1 MSERFFCAD
10 PHFGHKG
17 MVMFTHGNENKPIRP
32 WGLPVGKGA
41 IEAGLVT
48 EAEVLER
55 VAAMD
60 EAMVENWNRVV
71 GPKDKVEVLGDVIIG
86 RQQRATLGRLNGKKR
101 LRMGNHD
108 IFTKNNNADYAEF
121 FEEITAYK
129 VFDDLICS
137 HIPLHPESV
146 KERWKANVHGH
157 LHTGRVMLTKVIPVE
172 PIQVKQV
179 RIGGIFTNVIE
190 QEQVEVIDPTYLCVS
205 MEHIN
210 FTPITMEEVY
220 RRIAEQQEDAEKR
233 WGWSR
238 TDPVKGKH

>member
-1 MSERFFCAD
+1 MAERFFCAD

-41 IEAGLVT
+41 IESGLVT
-48 EAEVLER
+48 EAEILER
-55 VAAMD
+55 VAEMD
-60 EAMVENWNRVV
+60 EALVENWNRVV

-86 RQQRATLGRLNGKKR
+86 RQQRHTLGRLNGKKR

-108 IFTKNNNADYAEF
+108 IFTKNNNADYAEY

-157 LHTGRVMLTKVIPVE
+157 LHTNRVM
-172 PIQVKQV
+172 
-179 RIGGIFTNVIE
+179 TNGFM
-190 QEQVEVIDPTYLCVS
+190 QETAGFPPHWVPPQIDPTYLCVS
-205 MEHIN
+205 MEHIDY
-210 FTPITMEEVY
+210 TPITLDEVY
-220 RRIAEQQEDAEKR
+220 RRIAEQQETAAAE

-238 TDPVKGKH
+238 TPPIKDKH

>member
-17 MVMFTHGNENKPIRP
+17 MVMFTTNGKPVRP
-32 WGLPVGKGA
+32 WGIPVGKVPFDDLDPDIQA
-41 IEAGLVT
+41 DIMN
-48 EAEVLER
+48 R
-55 VAAMD
+55 VAEMD
-60 EAMVENWNRVV
+60 EALVDNWNRVV

-86 RQQRATLGRLNGKKR
+86 RTARHTIGRLNGRKR

-108 IFTKNNNADYAEF
+108 IFIKHNNRDYAEY

-137 HIPLHPESV
+137 HIPLHPDSV

-157 LHTGRVMLTKVIPVE
+157 LHTGRVMMPNPHFADYLNAAKSGNWYGETEE
-172 PIQVKQV
+172 P
-179 RIGGIFTNVIE
+179 
-190 QEQVEVIDPTYLCVS
+190 EVIDPRYLCVS

-210 FTPITMEEVY
+210 YTPITMDEVY
-220 RRIAEQQEDAEKR
+220 HRIAEQSGEHN
-233 WGWSR
+233 G
-238 TDPVKGKH
+238 

>member
-1 MSERFFCAD
+1 MAERFFCAD

-17 MVMFTHGNENKPIRP
+17 MVMFTHGNDNKPIRP

-71 GPKDKVEVLGDVIIG
+71 GPCDKVEVLGDVIIG
-86 RQQRATLGRLNGKKR
+86 RTQRHILGRLNGKKR

-108 IFTKNNNADYAEF
+108 IFVKNNNRDYTEY

-137 HIPLHPESV
+137 HIPLHPDSV

-157 LHTGRVMLTKVIPVE
+157 LHTGRVMKTNDLYEQWSRDEITWGPE
-172 PIQVKQV
+172 PAQQ
-179 RIGGIFTNVIE
+179 
-190 QEQVEVIDPTYLCVS
+190 VIDPNYLCVS
-205 MEHIN
+205 MEHIDY
-210 FTPITMEEVY
+210 TPITMDEVY
-220 RRIAEQQEDAEKR
+220 RRIAQQQEHTN
-233 WGWSR
+233 G
-238 TDPVKGKH
+238 

>member
-1 MSERFFCAD
+1 MTERFFCAD

-17 MVMFTHGNENKPIRP
+17 MIMFVVGGKPVRP
-32 WGLPVGKGA
+32 WGIPIGREKFEDLAP
-41 IEAGLVT
+41 
-48 EAEVLER
+48 EVQTDIMRR
-55 VAAMD
+55 VEEMD

-86 RQQRATLGRLNGKKR
+86 RTQRHTLGRLNGRKR

-108 IFTKNNNADYAEF
+108 IFIKHNNRDYAEH

-137 HIPLHPESV
+137 HIPLHPASV

-157 LHTGRVMLTKVIPVE
+157 LHTGRVMKTMTEVTGYGPSRIE
-172 PIQVKQV
+172 TEVK
-179 RIGGIFTNVIE
+179 I
-190 QEQVEVIDPTYLCVS
+190 IDPNYLCVS
-205 MEHIN
+205 MEHID

-220 RRIAEQQEDAEKR
+220 RRIAEQQE
-233 WGWSR
+233 
-238 TDPVKGKH
+238 KHRG

>member
-1 MSERFFCAD
+1 MAERFFCAD

-32 WGLPVGKGA
+32 WGLPVGKRG
-41 IEAGLVT
+41 IDEGLVT
-48 EAEVLER
+48 EAEILER

-86 RQQRATLGRLNGKKR
+86 RTQRHTLGRLNGRKR

-108 IFTKNNNADYAEF
+108 IFTKHNNRDYAEY

-157 LHTGRVMLTKVIPVE
+157 LHTNRVMTMNPAFIHWSHQWGAGTMEGDTPPVA
-172 PIQVKQV
+172 
-179 RIGGIFTNVIE
+179 
-190 QEQVEVIDPTYLCVS
+190 EVIDPIYLCVS
-205 MEHIN
+205 MEHIDY
-210 FTPITMEEVY
+210 TPITIEEVY
-220 RRIAEQQEDAEKR
+220 RRVAEQQAAAEAE

-238 TDPVKGKH
+238 SEPVKGKH

>member
-1 MSERFFCAD
+1 MADRFFCAD

-17 MVMFTHGNENKPIRP
+17 MVMFVAGGKPIRP
-32 WGLPVGKGA
+32 WGIPVGK
-41 IEAGLVT
+41 VT
-48 EAEVLER
+48 FDELDPEVQADILRRTEE
-55 VAAMD
+55 MD

-86 RQQRATLGRLNGKKR
+86 RTARHTLGRLNGRKR

-108 IFTKNNNADYAEF
+108 IFVKHNNQDYAEY

-157 LHTGRVMLTKVIPVE
+157 LHTGRVMKQNPLWFRWAYDEDADWGPE
-172 PIQVKQV
+172 PPEEI
-179 RIGGIFTNVIE
+179 
-190 QEQVEVIDPTYLCVS
+190 IDPRYLCVS
-205 MEHIN
+205 MEHID
-210 FTPITMEEVY
+210 FTPISIEAVY
-220 RRIAEQQEDAEKR
+220 DRIAQQQE
-233 WGWSR
+233 GMN
-238 TDPVKGKH
+238 G

>member
-1 MSERFFCAD
+1 MAERFFCAD

-17 MVMFTHGNENKPIRP
+17 MVMFTEDNSGKPIRP
-32 WGLPVGKGA
+32 WGIPVGKRG
-41 IEAGLVT
+41 IEEGLVT
-48 EAEVLER
+48 EAEIMER

-86 RQQRATLGRLNGKKR
+86 RTQRHTLGRLNGRKR

-108 IFTKNNNADYAEF
+108 IFVKKNNADYAEY

-157 LHTGRVMLTKVIPVE
+157 LHTGRVMIRSPLYDDWLRRPLLIASDDPA
-172 PIQVKQV
+172 PP
-179 RIGGIFTNVIE
+179 RD
-190 QEQVEVIDPTYLCVS
+190 VIDPIYLCVS
-205 MEHIN
+205 MEHIDY
-210 FTPITMEEVY
+210 TPIPIEEVY
-220 RRIAEQQEDAEKR
+220 RRIEQQQADAAEA
-233 WGWSR
+233 WGWTR
-238 TDPVKGKH
+238 TPPTKKA

>member
-17 MVMFTHGNENKPIRP
+17 MVMFVSGGKPIRP
-32 WGLPVGKGA
+32 WGIPVGKVKFDELDPDTQA
-41 IEAGLVT
+41 DIMR
-48 EAEVLER
+48 R
-55 VAAMD
+55 VEEMD

-86 RQQRATLGRLNGKKR
+86 RTQRHTLGRLNGKKR

-108 IFTKNNNADYAEF
+108 IFVKKNNADYAAY

-157 LHTGRVMLTKVIPVE
+157 LHSGRVMMTNPLWRKWAYDETDWGPEPVMA
-172 PIQVKQV
+172 IV
-179 RIGGIFTNVIE
+179 
-190 QEQVEVIDPTYLCVS
+190 DPRYLCVS
-205 MEHIN
+205 MEHIDY
-210 FTPITMEEVY
+210 TPITMDEVY
-220 RRIAEQQEDAEKR
+220 ARIEKQQENDI
-233 WGWSR
+233 
-238 TDPVKGKH
+238 V